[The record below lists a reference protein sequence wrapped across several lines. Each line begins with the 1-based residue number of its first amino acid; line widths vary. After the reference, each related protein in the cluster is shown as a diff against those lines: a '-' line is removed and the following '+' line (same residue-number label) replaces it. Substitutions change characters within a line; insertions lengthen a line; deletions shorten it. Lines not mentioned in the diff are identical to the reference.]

1 MEILHAICCGLD
13 VHAKTVVAC
22 LFVHST
28 KTVRTFSTTTQ
39 GLLELADWLLEA
51 DCRVVAMESTGVYW
65 KPVYTILEQVV
76 DEVIVANARHVKQV
90 PGRKTDVRD
99 AEWLAELARHG
110 LLKASFVP
118 PSPIRDLRELVRYR
132 ATLVRQRATLAN
144 RIQKVAETGGV
155 KLGQVLS
162 DVLGV
167 SGRRMLRALAS
178 GEGDLDRVVAL
189 GDRQLAASPDALR
202 RALEN
207 RLTAA
212 QRFVLGE
219 LLDGWEH
226 SDEAITRASER
237 IRKEVGGDEQ
247 DPFVGE
253 AVRLLDEV
261 TGIGEATAQ
270 VIIAE
275 IGVDMSRFG
284 SAKRLASWAGVC
296 PGNNES
302 GGRRKSGKTTKG
314 NVWLKTA
321 LVQAAWAAVRRK
333 NSCLALTY
341 QRLKARRGG
350 KRALVAIAHKL
361 LVIIY
366 HMLDKREPFTEADVA
381 ALNQRTIAQQRTRLI
396 RKLEQLGTK
405 VTLAESCDINEAA

>member
-1 MEILHAICCGLD
+1 LEILHSICCGLD

-22 LFVHST
+22 LFVHAT

-51 DCRVVAMESTGVYW
+51 DCPVVAMESTGVYW
-65 KPVYTILEQVV
+65 KPVYAILEQVV
-76 DEVIVANARHVKQV
+76 DHVIVANARHVKQV
-90 PGRKTDVRD
+90 PGRKTDVKD
-99 AEWLAELARHG
+99 AEWLADLARHG
-110 LLKASFVP
+110 LLKPSFVP

-132 ATLVRQRATLAN
+132 ATLVRERATQAN

-167 SGRRMLRALAS
+167 SGRRMLRALAT
-178 GEGDLDRVVAL
+178 GERDVARIAAL
-189 GDRQLAASPDALR
+189 GDRQLAATPDELR

-207 RLTAA
+207 RLTKA
-212 QRFVLGE
+212 QRFVLAE
-219 LLDGWEH
+219 LLDGWEQT
-226 SDEAITRASER
+226 DRAIARVSER
-237 IRKEVGGDEQ
+237 IREEVGSDEQ

-261 TGIGEATAQ
+261 TGIGEQTAQ

-302 GGRRKSGKTTKG
+302 GGRRRSGRTTKG

-321 LVQAAWAAVRRK
+321 LTQAAWAAVRRK
-333 NSCLALTY
+333 NSYLALTY

-361 LVIIY
+361 VVIIY
-366 HMLDKREPFTEADVA
+366 HMLDRREPFTEADVK
-381 ALNQRTIAQQRTRLI
+381 ALNQRTLAQQRAHLI

-405 VTLAESCDINEAA
+405 VTIDESCGIDEAA